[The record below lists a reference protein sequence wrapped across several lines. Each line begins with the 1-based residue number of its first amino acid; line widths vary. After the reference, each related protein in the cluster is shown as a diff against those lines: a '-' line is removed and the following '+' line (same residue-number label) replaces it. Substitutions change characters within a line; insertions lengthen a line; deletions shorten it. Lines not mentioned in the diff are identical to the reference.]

1 VRAKEY
7 KKKRK
12 KLSEER
18 FGLGKSENFFS
29 VQKARTSV
37 MRNVVAR
44 PFSKTKSITLADF
57 FAFCF
62 LLLSLSFL
70 VSSSSSSDDSHSRTS
85 QLSLSLFPFLSSFY
99 AKHDVT
105 ITMFARGEGRNR
117 RRRTD
122 EENEEDEKEEESALS
137 VGTAFGKIWECYCAL
152 SCLFFFSL
160 LRSLSLSPVSLF
172 SGKCCESTKSFL

>member
-62 LLLSLSFL
+62 LLLSLSLFPRVFVFFFRRL
-70 VSSSSSSDDSHSRTS
+70 ALSHLTT
-85 QLSLSLFPFLSSFY
+85 LSLSLPFSLFFLRK
-99 AKHDVT
+99 ARRNDNDVR
-105 ITMFARGEGRNR
+105 AR
-117 RRRTD
+117 RR
-122 EENEEDEKEEESALS
+122 K
-137 VGTAFGKIWECYCAL
+137 K
-152 SCLFFFSL
+152 
-160 LRSLSLSPVSLF
+160 
-172 SGKCCESTKSFL
+172 